1 MQNLHI
7 FAAGKFNRILTQQ
20 TKHIALFATVV
31 SKATVCLFC
40 AVAFS
45 FVSRAQER
53 DAYTRINV
61 LFPVNRSVLLR
72 DFANNAESL
81 AMLDRILDETVPG
94 DIHVSIIFSAASPE
108 GPTGNNNSLSRRRGL
123 ALRAYILS
131 LRPDLEDCLQI
142 HSLGEAWYEFTILR
156 ITRPNLR
163 YARVELTR
171 EALPSLAKNSL
182 LAWGSSSLSLDVPAL
197 MTQPAGL
204 RPVLGL
210 STNLPYD
217 ITYVPGYG
225 VTSIPSFSL
234 EYYPARGRWTV
245 GADVEWPMWRHYE
258 DHRFMQV
265 NNITLWTR
273 RYFKE
278 SKGRYKGAYLL
289 LSANAARYGIGW
301 NAKGWEGEGIGAS
314 LGAGYKVVLGKRVFL
329 DMGLALGAF
338 YSSYDPYVYG
348 FDTTGRYY
356 YDYDGDV
363 NLFAPR
369 RNRLMWV
376 GPTRVYISLG
386 IDLFNR
392 HGR

>member
-1 MQNLHI
+1 M
-7 FAAGKFNRILTQQ
+7 
-20 TKHIALFATVV
+20 FATVV
-31 SKATVCLFC
+31 FKATVCLFC

-72 DFANNAESL
+72 DFAGNAESL

-94 DIHVSIIFSAASPE
+94 DIHVGIIFSAASPE
-108 GPTGNNNSLSRRRGL
+108 GPVRNNYSLSRRRGQ
-123 ALRAYILS
+123 ALRAYILAH
-131 LRPDLEDCLQI
+131 RPDLEDCLQI

-156 ITRPNLR
+156 ISRPKLR
-163 YARVELTR
+163 YARVDVSR
-171 EALPSLAKNSL
+171 EALSPASTQGFLDGSFVRQGLDIPSVAVRQS
-182 LAWGSSSLSLDVPAL
+182 
-197 MTQPAGL
+197 GL
-204 RPVLGL
+204 RPVFGL

-258 DHRFMQV
+258 SHRFFQV

-278 SKGRYKGAYLL
+278 SQGRFKGGYLFA
-289 LSANAARYGIGW
+289 SANAARYGIGW
-301 NAKGWEGEGIGAS
+301 DAKGWEGEGIGAS
-314 LGAGYKVVLGKRVFL
+314 LGAGYKVVFGKGRMFL
-329 DMGLALGAF
+329 DMGVAVGAF
-338 YSSYDPYVYG
+338 YSAYDPYVYG
-348 FDTTGRYY
+348 FDHTRRYY

-363 NLFAPR
+363 DLFVAR
-369 RNRLMWV
+369 RKRLMWV
-376 GPTRVYISLG
+376 GPTRLYISIG

-392 HGR
+392 HAR